1 MSDRTNLVK
10 EILKSSGYWVL
21 NKTIAKE
28 FGIDGALLLSVFAE
42 AETMMGDEEGWFY
55 QTAETIEEITGL
67 SRFKQDNIIT
77 ELEKQGIIKKEVRG
91 IPAKRYFKLDCEPLA
106 NKFVNNSQ
114 TSMQE
119 IRKQDCEKL
128 ATNKEHNNKER
139 NKERNNKEPSA
150 YDLLSEGLKSTFD
163 EYRKMRKE
171 MKSKMTDRAE
181 TLLINKL
188 NKMATTDKEKIDILN
203 QSIMNGWKSVYPIKD
218 NMQSKKEKSQ
228 DEIFDE
234 YRRKYVD
241 PQMNSEGD
249 FFDPF

>member
-67 SRFKQDNIIT
+67 SRFKQDNIIAD
-77 ELEKQGIIKKEVRG
+77 LEKQGIIKKEVRG
-91 IPAKRYFKLDCEPLA
+91 IPAKRYFKLDCEPLS

-128 ATNKEHNNKER
+128 ATNKEHIYKTS
-139 NKERNNKEPSA
+139 NKERNNKE
-150 YDLLSEGLKSTFD
+150 LFD
-163 EYRKMRKE
+163 GYSDEFIQAFNDFREMRKQI
-171 MKSKMTDRAE
+171 KAKMTPRAE
-181 TLLINKL
+181 EMILKKLDTLSKL
-188 NKMATTDKEKIDILN
+188 EQEQIEILN
-203 QSIMNGWKSVYPIKD
+203 QSTMNAWKGVFPLKD
-218 NMQSKKEKSQ
+218 KKEKGATTGYEP
-228 DEIFDE
+228 DYEHGI
-234 YRRKYVD
+234 VL
-241 PQMNSEGD
+241 
-249 FFDPF
+249 